1 MSSPT
6 RNSSSLQA
14 NDGIQPTDTDVDEFK
29 DADADNDK
37 DVWSAAYRKAVLSC
51 DEKVQDIISKD
62 IMMKNLLEN
71 LHKTNEELQ
80 NESFFRRGAHS
91 LQLPLKYI
99 RAVVDT
105 VGPLTQFEPIAATA
119 VGMVSC
125 VTAVSLS
132 IISIN

>member
-1 MSSPT
+1 MK
-6 RNSSSLQA
+6 
-14 NDGIQPTDTDVDEFK
+14 DTD
-29 DADADNDK
+29 ADSDK

-80 NESFFRRGAHS
+80 NESFFRRGAQS
-91 LQLPLKYI
+91 LHLPLKYI